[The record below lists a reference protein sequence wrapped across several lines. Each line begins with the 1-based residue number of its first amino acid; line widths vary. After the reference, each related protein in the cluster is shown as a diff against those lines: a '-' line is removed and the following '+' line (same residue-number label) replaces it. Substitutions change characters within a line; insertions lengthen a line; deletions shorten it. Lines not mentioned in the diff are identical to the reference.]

1 MDWESHMQKSN
12 GTDYLS
18 YAKQYYSEW
27 LDLDPTQFD
36 NAGVVAIP
44 SAKRNMRQAGYSM
57 IFSLYCF
64 ITKKGVIL
72 SYSPSLENRIPLLL
86 KDLETNTT
94 PDVVET
100 AIEAIFGKQP
110 GSSNK
115 YFFTEL
121 PESIDTSSAR
131 QLLLQDF
138 DEYRQFF
145 YAQHSTVKQDNVWL
159 CKYFRGM
166 VNKGYCFAVSV
177 DDQLVCVTD
186 APDIPYMSDIIVEPG
201 INTLA
206 GYRKKGFAK
215 IAVGALIKYLL
226 SIKKVPIWSCG
237 SSNTASAHL
246 AESLGYRKLGM
257 VVSL

>member
-1 MDWESHMQKSN
+1 MNRESYMQKSN
-12 GTDYLS
+12 STDYLS

-27 LDLDPTQFD
+27 LDVAPTQFD
-36 NAGVVAIP
+36 NVGIVAIP
-44 SAKRNMRQAGYSM
+44 STKRDMRQAGYSKV
-57 IFSLYCF
+57 FPLYCF
-64 ITKKGVIL
+64 MTEKRVIV
-72 SYSPSLENRIPLLL
+72 SYSPSLESQIPLLL
-86 KDLETNTT
+86 KDLEANAT
-94 PDVVET
+94 PDTVKT

-121 PESIDTSSAR
+121 PENIDTSSAR
-131 QLLLQDF
+131 QLSLEDF
-138 DEYRQFF
+138 DKYRQFF
-145 YAQHSTVKQDNVWL
+145 YTQHNKVEQDNVWL
-159 CKYFRGM
+159 YKYFRGI
-166 VNKGYCFAVSV
+166 VNQGYCFAVSV
-177 DDQLVCVTD
+177 DDKFVCVTD

-215 IAVGALIKYLL
+215 TAVGALIKYLL
-226 SIKKVPIWSCG
+226 SMEKVPIWSCG